1 MNSNIVTKKYI
12 NLYNDGLDEALRKMI
27 NVIEGSN
34 VSMVEAVK
42 QFQNITAY
50 ISDVDKDFRIE
61 FRAESYTELQAPDII
76 MDLIFEKYLGKEDYL
91 IIFEQN
97 IPNNVPDTHRLHEN
111 ELREILSRYN
121 ERHCKV
127 SNTQFICLFIRVE
140 LKVINNEEESHG
152 NKSRFLF

>member
-1 MNSNIVTKKYI
+1 MNSNVVTKKYI

-61 FRAESYTELQAPDII
+61 FRAESYTDLQASDII
-76 MDLIFEKYLGKEDYL
+76 MDLILEKYLGTEDYL
-91 IIFEQN
+91 IIFEQ
-97 IPNNVPDTHRLHEN
+97 IFLMMFRIRISFMRTRSGKGYPDTMKG
-111 ELREILSRYN
+111 I
-121 ERHCKV
+121 V
-127 SNTQFICLFIRVE
+127 
-140 LKVINNEEESHG
+140 
-152 NKSRFLF
+152 KSRTLNLFVSSDMWSSE